1 MTAREALVPEPVA
14 KNSDKFTPLEAQ
26 EETVNAEH
34 NVLRPTRY
42 KSPVARFRGQHGFKD
57 K

>member
-34 NVLRPTRY
+34 NVLRP
-42 KSPVARFRGQHGFKD
+42 KP
-57 K
+57 